1 MIGTCF
7 WRIVCFA
14 IHLQFSSRSAE
25 DGLYHQRQA
34 LLRNTAN
41 GITGLGKLLQ
51 ISWTWRKHARRVCYR
66 VLPLLLSTILSVT
79 AFGVAGVFSSQVSSA
94 SGNDVLVTGGNCCIV
109 LSDLVL
115 RNISLG
121 YELFNPLLT
130 QRMTSASSYA
140 QQCYRG
146 NSTPEECPLFTK
158 TNLPYTVQTDRGCP
172 FGHLCL
178 DDTETIYIDSGYINS
193 HDDLGMNSPPHERF
207 LYRAVEHCA
216 LLNSTKY
223 SIRDETAQAV
233 SYYYGPRGK
242 SRNETYMYTTQS
254 QPIHKYWI
262 SAPDDYSIR

>member
-1 MIGTCF
+1 M
-7 WRIVCFA
+7 CFA

-41 GITGLGKLLQ
+41 GITGLGKILQ

-94 SGNDVLVTGGNCCIV
+94 SGNDVLVTGDNCCIESE
-109 LSDLVL
+109 LLVL
-115 RNISLG
+115 NYSLG
-121 YELFNPLLT
+121 YELWNPVLT
-130 QRMTSASSYA
+130 QRMTTAYSYA
-140 QQCYRG
+140 RECYRG

-158 TNLPYTVQTDRGCP
+158 TSLPYTVQTDRQCP

-178 DDTETIYIDSGYINS
+178 NDTDTIYIDSGYINS
-193 HDDLGMNSPPHERF
+193 HDDLGMNAPPNERF

-216 LLNSTKY
+216 LLNSTKH
-223 SIRDETAQAV
+223 STLDETAQVV
-233 SYYYGPRGK
+233 SFYYGSRGK
-242 SRNETYMYTTQS
+242 YRNETYIYTTQS
-254 QPIHKYWI
+254 QPLHRYW
-262 SAPDDYSIR
+262 SGTAPDDYSIT